1 MKATGM
7 NQNYLDKL
15 TIVREKRWEIK
26 YLVLEVLELSLRNE
40 TTASHLTVANEQA
53 ILRSVFADQL

>member
-40 TTASHLTVANEQA
+40 TTAASHLTVAN
-53 ILRSVFADQL
+53 